1 VTDISRSP
9 SAAAFYGHADEQI
22 AQVICCSLQT
32 ARAFKHGTRK
42 PGKTAFKLWSLYI
55 SGRMLGDA
63 WQGWRAA
70 DGELFDPEGNRTT
83 QSQLRAYAHVWALAR
98 ELARGDQHLTAELDR
113 ISNMA
118 LARIERR
125 RRVDRSS
132 ERSSPV
138 VDTPEGATAPTPG
151 TSVHPLPDQ
160 PEFSSA
166 SDVPNGSA
174 QPRLGGSEQLNGR

>member
-1 VTDISRSP
+1 VAKKSP
-9 SAAAFYGHADEQI
+9 NPIAAAFYGYPDTVI
-22 AQVICCSLQT
+22 AQVVCCSLPT
-32 ARAFKHGTRK
+32 ARCFKYGMRK

-55 SGRMLGDA
+55 SGRILGDV

-98 ELARGDQHLTAELDR
+98 ELARGDVHATAELDR

-118 LARIERR
+118 MARIERR
-125 RRVDRSS
+125 RRADRSS
-132 ERSSPV
+132 ERSSS
-138 VDTPEGATAPTPG
+138 DGRTPEGGTASDPL
-151 TSVHPLPDQ
+151 TSVHPLPNQ

-174 QPRLGGSEQLNGR
+174 QPRLGGSE